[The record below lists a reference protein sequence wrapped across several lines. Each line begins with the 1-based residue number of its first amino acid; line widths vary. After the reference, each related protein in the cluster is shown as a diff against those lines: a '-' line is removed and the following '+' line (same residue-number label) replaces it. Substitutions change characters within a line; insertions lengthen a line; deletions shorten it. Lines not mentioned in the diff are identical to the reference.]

1 MLRLIFTLFMILGA
15 QTAFAEVPRVVAD
28 IRPVQ
33 ALVARVM
40 AGLTIPS
47 LLVQPGYD
55 LKSYQ
60 LRASDYGKLDRAD
73 LVFWVGH
80 ALTPGLSTQISRRK
94 DDLISVSLL
103 KVRHTRLLR
112 YRSSE
117 MFRDS
122 SHVEHLLVPGVNIS
136 TDSAHRD
143 HLMHDDSDAEVVID
157 PHAWL
162 DPSNAKLWVDEIAIA
177 LSRFDPEN
185 AEVYLANAWHAKTEI
200 DYEITKARKILRP
213 LSRTPFIVYR
223 DRYHYFEAFFDIRA
237 VDAIYLQGQFRTNRS
252 AEVRNVLTRSDI
264 SCAFIDPKFDISQL
278 QDVVR
283 GTNAQLAFL
292 DPLGVYLPSGPS
304 FYPLLLRSLAEDF
317 AHCLKP

>member
-1 MLRLIFTLFMILGA
+1 MLRLIFALIFIAAGHTSFA
-15 QTAFAEVPRVVAD
+15 QVPRVVAD

-40 AGLTIPS
+40 AGLTVPS

-55 LKSYQ
+55 LKTYQ
-60 LRASDYGKLDRAD
+60 LKASDYSKLDRAD

-80 ALTPGLSTQISRRK
+80 ALTPGLSDQISRRK
-94 DDLISVSLL
+94 DSLISVPLL
-103 KVRHTRLLR
+103 KVRHTRVLR

-122 SHVEHLLVPGVNIS
+122 SHVEHLLVPEIHMS
-136 TDSAHRD
+136 ADSNHGAH
-143 HLMHDDSDAEVVID
+143 MAQEGPVGEAVID

-185 AEVYLANAWHAKTEI
+185 ADAYLANAWHAKTEI
-200 DYEITKARKILRP
+200 DEEIAKARRILKP
-213 LSRTPFIVYR
+213 LSRTPFVVYR

-237 VDAIYLQGQFRTNRS
+237 VDAIYLQGEFDTNRS
-252 AEVRNVLTRSDI
+252 AEVRNLLTRSDI
-264 SCAFIDPKFDISQL
+264 SCAFIDPKFDVSQL
-278 QDVVR
+278 QEVVR
-283 GTNAQLAFL
+283 GTNATLAFL
-292 DPLGVYLPSGPS
+292 DPSGVYLPSSPS
-304 FYPLLLRSLAEDF
+304 FYPLLMRSLAEDF
-317 AHCLKP
+317 AQCLRP